1 MINSYTKDE
10 IIGWLIKKFET
21 TPQIQTREISSA
33 YNIPDKFVRM
43 FLKQLHNLQMLN
55 YSEMGMGYVLLQP
68 AMELYDFHS
77 KGGFTVQDELLK
89 KNIEK
94 LYLEIENLKP
104 HFSEKAELFANLS
117 TIGATIFSALKFLP

>member
-10 IIGWLIKKFET
+10 IIGWLINRLEKANQFRSKEIANAFNVNERFVRLYLVQLHKM
-21 TPQIQTREISSA
+21 QIIEYSEIS
-33 YNIPDKFVRM
+33 D
-43 FLKQLHNLQMLN
+43 
-55 YSEMGMGYVLLQP
+55 GYVMVHP
-68 AMELYDFHS
+68 TMELYDFHS

-94 LYLEIENLKP
+94 LYLEIEKLKP

-117 TIGATIFSALKFLP
+117 TIGTAIISALKFLP